1 MAFDVMQSLF
11 GLTPSAVQQTI
22 RTEEEARARTQ
33 ANLLQGNPF
42 AAGAYSPLRA
52 GERMLTGTRQIAGQ
66 VDPRMQAAQQLQGIV
81 QSVQQRGV
89 DMATPEG
96 LIELANELNKVPDF
110 AGFAIGMRQQAAQ
123 MQAKA
128 RRAVLEEG
136 KIISETEENIAQAD
150 KARREP
156 PPKPEKISRE
166 DRWVQLDAKKNS
178 PEGLTTPEKNE
189 YTALSRLLF
198 KPEKGSE
205 ESSTATRWNLET
217 VAARQS
223 LAAQGVDWTK
233 PLTGR
238 NAALPGIVDIHQK
251 ANRGAW
257 PGTTLPSSQAPAP
270 APTTPTSKPMSA
282 QDQQALQWANANPND
297 PRSKEIKRR
306 LGVQ

>member
-11 GLTPSAVQQTI
+11 GLTPSNVERIMQA
-22 RTEEEARARTQ
+22 EEEQRARTQ
-33 ANLLQGNPF
+33 VNLLQGNPF
-42 AAGAYSPLRA
+42 AAGAYAPLQA
-52 GERMLTGTRQIAGQ
+52 GERMLSGTRKIAGIT
-66 VDPRMQAAQQLQGIV
+66 DPRMQAAQQLQGIV

-96 LIELANELNKVPDF
+96 MVELANELNRVPDF

-128 RRAVLEEG
+128 RRATLEEG
-136 KIISETEENIAQAD
+136 KIISEIEENVAQAE

-156 PPKPEKISRE
+156 PPKPEKVDRQ
-166 DRWVQLDAKKNS
+166 DRWVQLDAKKNT

-189 YTALSRLLF
+189 YNALSRLLF

-223 LAAQGVDWTK
+223 LAAMGVDWTK

-257 PGTTLPSSQAPAP
+257 PGTTLPSSSVPAPVAPAP
-270 APTTPTSKPMSA
+270 ARQMSA
-282 QDQQALQWANANPND
+282 QDQEALRWANANPND
-297 PRSKEIKRR
+297 PRATAIKNR
-306 LGVQ
+306 LGVK

>member
-11 GLTPSAVQQTI
+11 GLTPTAVQQTLKAESEK
-22 RTEEEARARTQ
+22 RVSDTL
-33 ANLLQGNPF
+33 NLLGGNPF
-42 AAGAYSPLRA
+42 AVGAAAPLRA
-52 GERMLTGTRQIAGQ
+52 GERMLTGTAQIAGQ

-89 DMATPEG
+89 DMSTPEG

-128 RRAVLEEG
+128 RRATLEEG
-136 KIISETEENIAQAD
+136 KIISETEENIAQAE

-198 KPEKGSE
+198 KPEKGSDE
-205 ESSTATRWNLET
+205 TATATRWNLET
-217 VAARQS
+217 VAAQQS
-223 LAAQGVDWTK
+223 LTAMGVDWTK

-238 NAALPGIVDIHQK
+238 NAALPGIVEVYQK
-251 ANRGAW
+251 ANRGPW
-257 PGTTLPSSQAPAP
+257 PGTGAAARPATATPTPAP
-270 APTTPTSKPMSA
+270 ARQMSA
-282 QDQQALQWANANPND
+282 QDQEALRWANANPND